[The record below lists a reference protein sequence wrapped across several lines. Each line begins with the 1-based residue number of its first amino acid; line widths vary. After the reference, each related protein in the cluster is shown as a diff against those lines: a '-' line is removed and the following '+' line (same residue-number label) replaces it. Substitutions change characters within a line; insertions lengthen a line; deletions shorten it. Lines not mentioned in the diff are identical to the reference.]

1 MKKKL
6 FSKRNIIILIIL
18 AVVFL
23 IGWIVFASQGSKKTT
38 YVTDK
43 VVKENLIQT
52 VSEVGTVESPTEIK
66 LSFSGPGKMGS
77 KFAAIGDKVKAG
89 QILAQLDS
97 QSLAIQRNQAES
109 SLAAAKASLEKLV
122 AGATSAD
129 RAVAQAQVAQAS
141 ANYSAANDSLD
152 KTRKTVAEDI
162 RQAEKNL
169 SDLQD
174 SSLLTPTARE
184 QAVISAQ
191 ASLDS
196 AKTTYQKS
204 INYSLENL
212 LNDINAKLSIANTAL
227 DNINKI
233 ISDDTLKNYL
243 SSKNKTYLSN
253 TLSTYSASL
262 SLLDAANASLA
273 ILKNVKNNSNAIK
286 SSDDASVCLK
296 KVSESLDNIYNALI
310 NSDISQATL
319 DIHKASINTQTTY
332 VSAAINVL
340 ATDRQTFDSAIISYD
355 TNVTAAANNFNQAQ
369 AALTD
374 AILTA
379 ENALASTKIS
389 GDQKISAAVNNV
401 NTARQTYDVT
411 QKQLT
416 QLIAPA
422 RSEDIRLAQ
431 AKVNDAQSA
440 LDLVKKQIED
450 SIIKSPIDGQVIRD
464 NYEVGEQVGATG
476 AVYSVLAENSFE
488 ISVDISESD
497 VAKVKEGD
505 VVEVTLDA
513 FGSDVKFN
521 GSVYFIEPASTVI
534 QDVIY
539 YKVKI
544 KFTDLA
550 EKLAGIK
557 PGMTA
562 NITIVTAK
570 KENVLALAERAVI
583 EKSGGEKIVRVL
595 DNEKV
600 KEVPVKTGLRG
611 DDGLVEILA
620 GNLKEG
626 ETIILLINTK

>member
-1 MKKKL
+1 MKKKF
-6 FSKRNIIILIIL
+6 FSKRKIIVLVIVV
-18 AVVFL
+18 AVSL
-23 IGWIVFASQGSKKTT
+23 IGWAVFASQGSKKTT

-43 VVKENLIQT
+43 VVKKNLIQT

-66 LSFSGPGKMGS
+66 LSFSSPGKLGS

-89 QILAQLDS
+89 QVLAQLDY
-97 QSLAIQRNQAES
+97 QALAIQRDQAES
-109 SLAAAKASLEKLV
+109 NLTAAKASLGKLV
-122 AGATSAD
+122 TGATLAD

-141 ANYSAANDSLD
+141 ANYSAANDNLD

-174 SSLLTPTARE
+174 SSPLTSTARE

-196 AKTTYQKS
+196 ARATYQKS
-204 INYSLENL
+204 IDYSRQNL
-212 LNDINAKLSIANTAL
+212 LNDISAKLSVANTAL
-227 DNINKI
+227 DNIDKI
-233 ISDDTLKNYL
+233 VSDDTLKNYL

-253 TLSTYSASL
+253 TVLAYDAGT
-262 SLLDAANASLA
+262 SLLGMANASLPA
-273 ILKNVKNNSNAIK
+273 AESDKNNSSAAK
-286 SSDDASVCLK
+286 ASDDASACLS
-296 KVSESLDNIYNALI
+296 KVSESLDNMYNALI
-310 NSDISQATL
+310 NSDIIQTVL
-319 DIHKASINTQTTY
+319 DVHKANISAQITY

-340 ATDRQTFDSAIISYD
+340 AADRQAFDGAILSFN
-355 TNVTAAANNFNQAQ
+355 TNVTATANNLNQAQ

-374 AILTA
+374 AILA
-379 ENALASTKIS
+379 AQNALASTKIG
-389 GDQKISAAVNNV
+389 GDQKISAAVNGV
-401 NTARQTYDVT
+401 NTARQAFDVA

-422 RSEDIRLAQ
+422 RSEDISLAQ

-450 SIIKSPIDGQVIRD
+450 SIIKSPIDGQIIRD
-464 NYEVGEQVGATG
+464 NYEVGEQVGAAG

-505 VVEVTLDA
+505 AVEITLDA

-544 KFTDLA
+544 KFTDQA

-570 KENVLALAERAVI
+570 KENVPALAERAVI
-583 EKSGGEKIVRVL
+583 EKNNGEKIVRVL
-595 DNEKV
+595 DNGKV
-600 KEVPVKTGLRG
+600 REVPVKTGLRG